1 MIFRK
6 TALTKGKQ
14 LLRKRF
20 EDIDEAII
28 WLNQNPETLV
38 ELTIVAD
45 EFLAVKDRKRL
56 NDAHSG
62 IVNIIPE
69 IKNKAFTLNETGKI
83 DLNKSVEQ
91 LFVEYF
97 QHVKGQQPDENLMQL
112 FKEVL
117 GTTEEV

>member
-1 MIFRK
+1 M
-6 TALTKGKQ
+6 TKGKQ

-20 EDIDEAII
+20 DDIDEAII
-28 WLNQNPETLV
+28 WLNENSETLV

-56 NDAHSG
+56 NDAHHG

-69 IKNKAFTLNETGKI
+69 IRSKALTLNETGKI

-91 LFVEYF
+91 LFLEYF
-97 QHVKGQQPDENLMQL
+97 QHVKGQQPDPNLLQL

-117 GTTEEV
+117 GTTEEI